1 MKIMQ
6 IIPTL
11 ELAGAEVMCENLTCE
26 LAGDNEVT
34 VVSMYDRKTPISER
48 LKQKG
53 IKVIFL
59 DKKPGPDFSM
69 VKKLRKV
76 IRDFKPEVIHTHLD
90 CVKYAY
96 PAGSKEGVKKF
107 IHTVHNIASK
117 ESSGIAA
124 MINKRLF
131 TKKGVVPVGLSPE
144 VKETICRQY
153 GLLEDKVPVIYNGI
167 DLDKCI
173 CKSHYESENI
183 LEFIHVGRF
192 SEQKNH
198 RMLINAF
205 AKFVSGYRDAK
216 LTLVGEGALQSEIKD
231 LVKEKGIEDKVFF
244 NGPTDNVFPLLE
256 RADVFVLPSLYEGV
270 PMSLI
275 EAMGTGL
282 PIIATNVGG
291 IPDMLNN
298 SGEALII
305 DKDEEALVKALNR
318 MTDISLRE
326 ILGQNALERARKDF
340 SVKKMAEEYMKL
352 YKN

>member
-26 LAGDNEVT
+26 LSSGNDVI

-48 LKQKG
+48 LKKRG
-53 IKVIFL
+53 IKVVFL

-76 IRDFKPEVIHTHLD
+76 IREFKPDVIHTHLD

-96 PAGSKEGVKKF
+96 PAGSKEGVKRF

-117 ESSGIAA
+117 EAWGIAA

-131 TKKGVVPVGLSPE
+131 TKKGVVPVALSSE
-144 VKETICRQY
+144 VRDTICSQY
-153 GLLEDKVPVIYNGI
+153 GLSEDKVPVIYNGI
-167 DLDKCI
+167 DLNKCA
-173 CKSHYESENI
+173 CKTHYEFGNV

-192 SEQKNH
+192 SKQKNH

-205 AKFVSGYRDAK
+205 AEFVSDYKDAK
-216 LTLVGEGALQSEIKD
+216 LTLVGDGVLYDEIKE
-231 LVKEKGIEDKVFF
+231 LVKSKGIEDKVFF

-291 IPDMLNN
+291 VPDMLNN
-298 SGEALII
+298 NGEALLI
-305 DKDEEALVKALNR
+305 DNDEKELVKAFNK

-326 ILGQNALERARKDF
+326 ILGQNALERAQADF
-340 SVKKMAEEYMKL
+340 TVKKMAGEYLKL